1 MAKFEMSSSVFMIPE
16 EVDNHYSKEE
26 LEAAKS
32 MYAANDYEEGI
43 DTPVSYNEKH
53 KYSAES
59 NKETDRKIAEF
70 KKQKIGKS
78 ALEYFSSLLAA

>member
-1 MAKFEMSSSVFMIPE
+1 
-16 EVDNHYSKEE
+16 
-26 LEAAKS
+26 